1 MLYQQLVSFDKW
13 TFIAQ
18 ILNLFI
24 QIWLFKRFLFEPVKK
39 IVAKRQAAV
48 NQIYTDAET
57 AKSQAENAKNDYEEQ
72 LRGAKADAEAL
83 SERTLASARLRSDE
97 IIKSA
102 ESEARSIKEKAELA
116 IEADRKKV
124 MDQARSE
131 ISDMAVGIAEKLV
144 KKELDSEGQDVLIDQ
159 FINEFEAR

>member
-24 QIWLFKRFLFEPVKK
+24 QIWLFKRFLFQPVKK
-39 IVAKRQAAV
+39 IIAKRQEELNKV
-48 NQIYTDAET
+48 YSDAE
-57 AKSQAENAKNDYEEQ
+57 AAREGAENARLDYEEQ
-72 LRGAKADAEAL
+72 LKNAKQDAEAL
-83 SERTLASARLRSDE
+83 SERTLASARLSAGE
-97 IIKSA
+97 IIQNAQSQA
-102 ESEARSIKEKAELA
+102 QSMKEKAAKE

-124 MDQARSE
+124 MDQARGE

-144 KKELDSEGQDVLIDQ
+144 RKELKTEGQDALIDQ
-159 FINEFEAR
+159 FINEFEAE

>member
-24 QIWLFKRFLFEPVKK
+24 QIWLFKRFLFQPVKK
-39 IVAKRQAAV
+39 IIAKRQEELNKV
-48 NQIYTDAET
+48 YSDAE
-57 AKSQAENAKNDYEEQ
+57 AAREGAENARLDYEEQ
-72 LRGAKADAEAL
+72 LKNAKQDAEAL
-83 SERTLASARLRSDE
+83 SERTLASARLSAGE
-97 IIKSA
+97 IIQNAQSQAQSMKDKA
-102 ESEARSIKEKAELA
+102 AKE

-124 MDQARSE
+124 MDQARGE

-144 KKELDSEGQDVLIDQ
+144 RKELKTEGQDALIDQ
-159 FINEFEAR
+159 FINEFEAE

>member
-39 IVAKRQAAV
+39 IVAKRQAEV
-48 NQIYTDAET
+48 NRIYTDAED
-57 AKSQAENAKNDYEEQ
+57 AKFQAENAKAGYEEQ
-72 LRGAKADAEAL
+72 LKAAKADAEAL

-97 IIKSA
+97 IIKNA
-102 ESEARSIKEKAELA
+102 ENEAVSIKEKAA
-116 IEADRKKV
+116 KDIEQDRQKV

-131 ISDMAVGIAEKLV
+131 ISDMAVEIAEKLV
-144 KKELDSEGQDVLIDQ
+144 KKELKSDGQNALIDQ
-159 FINEFEAR
+159 FINEFEAK